1 MRLSRKVIV
10 VAVSVLLMS
19 LAASFNATPS
29 TLLWLDNIHWLTTIS
44 ACLMLAVLGYFRANP
59 AHRACK
65 RWFVIGT
72 LTYFIGGVLW
82 IFQVLTHH
90 TEFPAQSDIFY
101 PLLGPCLIIGFI
113 TALRSQLSRSKTWAF
128 TIDAASFSIA
138 ILGYVLISYLP
149 KSADVSLLQLAVL
162 TAYPASLL
170 SAALVSLL
178 LIPYLRPAW
187 MIPWLLLSAGLTLQ
201 GLCWMQWNLNALNH
215 SPQTSLWINYG
226 FSVAD
231 LLIGSG
237 LYGWQVRIAKRTA
250 FHRQCR
256 RLRSW
261 IPVIAFVFSIST
273 LLLIWWQSGPH
284 PYAYHIAISS
294 VTAIL
299 IFSAVRQSILL
310 RESERLLR
318 AEKRLAEKEMEYL
331 QLSRNDPLTRLPNRL
346 AMLNLLE
353 HAIINAANDSGMVA
367 LLMID
372 LKQFQ
377 SINDSFGHRTGDLF
391 LIEIAQ
397 RLQYITNDCGELG
410 RVHGDKFALIITR
423 HKTDAELV
431 HLAHNLCKIVH
442 KPVLAEGHELILDA
456 CIGISLYPR
465 DASNADQ
472 LARNANTAL
481 AHAKRATQQLF
492 LFYCKEQT
500 KLAQN
505 RFRLDVQLR
514 KAIKKQEFFLNF
526 QPIFNLNQHSESK
539 QQTTPPITNIE
550 ALIRWRNNKGDII
563 SPAEFIPYAE
573 QSGLILPIGEWV
585 ISEAFKQLSAL
596 RQKSGQSIGLSIN
609 ISPRQFRDH
618 SLPLRISQM
627 LQQYEIPP
635 ALITLEITESAVFEH
650 EEQALEIL
658 KQLKT
663 LGVRVSLDDF
673 GVGNSSLFKLKRLPI
688 DELKIDRAFMI
699 DVPDSSADSEIV
711 STIIKTAGILGISV
725 VVEGIETQ
733 AQLDFLRDSG
743 CDCIQGFLL
752 GRPMPIEEIEK
763 RLMAQS
769 SADGLTSTT
778 ELLMTR

>member
-1 MRLSRKVIV
+1 MTLSRKVIV
-10 VAVSVLLMS
+10 VAVSVLLLC
-19 LAASFNATPS
+19 LAASFNATPQ
-29 TLLWLDNIHWLTTIS
+29 TTLWLDNIHWMVTIS
-44 ACLMLAVLGYFRANP
+44 ACLTLAILGYFRANP

-65 RWFVIGT
+65 RWFVIGA
-72 LTYFIGGVLW
+72 LAYFTGGALW
-82 IFQVLTHH
+82 IFQVLTHQ
-90 TEFPAQSDIFY
+90 TAFPAQSDIFY

-128 TIDAASFSIA
+128 TIDAVSFSIA
-138 ILGYVLISYLP
+138 ILGYMLISYLP

-162 TAYPASLL
+162 TAYPASML

-187 MIPWLLLSAGLTLQ
+187 MMPWLLLSAGLALL
-201 GLCWMQWNLNALNH
+201 GICWMQWNLNALNH

-237 LYGWQVRIAKRTA
+237 LYGWQVRIAKKTA
-250 FHRQCR
+250 YHRQCR

-261 IPVIAFVFSIST
+261 IPVIAVVFSIST

-294 VTAIL
+294 VTSIL

-310 RESERLLR
+310 RESDKLLR
-318 AEKRLAEKEMEYL
+318 AEKRLAEKEREYQ

-353 HAIINAANDSGMVA
+353 HAIINAASDSGMVA
-367 LLMID
+367 LIMID
-372 LKQFQ
+372 LKHFQ

-391 LIEIAQ
+391 LLEVAQ
-397 RLQYITNDCGELG
+397 RLQYITNECGELG

-423 HKTDAELV
+423 YKTDAELV

-442 KPVLAEGHELILDA
+442 KPALVEGHELILDA

-481 AHAKRATQQLF
+481 AHAKRSTQHLF

-514 KAIKKQEFFLNF
+514 KAIRKQEFFLQF
-526 QPIFNLNQHSESK
+526 QPIFNLNQ
-539 QQTTPPITNIE
+539 QAQPRIANIE

-573 QSGLILPIGEWV
+573 QSGLILHIGEWV
-585 ISEAFKQLSAL
+585 ISEAFRHLSVL
-596 RQKSGQSIGLSIN
+596 MQQSGQTVGLSIN

-618 SLPLRISQM
+618 SLPLRISQL
-627 LQQYEIPP
+627 LQQYAIPP
-635 ALITLEITESAVFEH
+635 GLITLEITESAVFEH

-658 KQLKT
+658 KQLKE

-673 GVGNSSLFKLKRLPI
+673 GVGNSSLFKLKHLPI
-688 DELKIDRAFMI
+688 DELKIDRAFMV
-699 DVPDSSADSEIV
+699 DVPDSTADSEIV
-711 STIIKTAGILGISV
+711 STIVKTAAILGISV

-733 AQLDFLRDSG
+733 AQLDFLRDTG

-752 GRPMPIEEIEK
+752 GRPMPIEDIHK
-763 RLMAQS
+763 LLTASQPGG
-769 SADGLTSTT
+769 GLTSKT

>member
-1 MRLSRKVIV
+1 MTLSRKVIV
-10 VAVSVLLMS
+10 VAVSVLLICLLGS
-19 LAASFNATPS
+19 LNATPK
-29 TLLWLDNIHWLTTIS
+29 TALWLDNLHWMSTIS
-44 ACLMLAVLGYFRANP
+44 ACLLLATLGYFRANP

-65 RWFVIGT
+65 RWFVAGT
-72 LTYFIGGVLW
+72 FAYFTGGVLW
-82 IFQVLTHH
+82 IFQILTHQ
-90 TEFPAQSDIFY
+90 TAFPAQSDIFY

-113 TALRSQLSRSKTWAF
+113 TALRSQLSRAKAWAF
-128 TIDAASFSIA
+128 TIDALSFSVA
-138 ILGYVLISYLP
+138 VLGYVLISYLP

-162 TAYPASLL
+162 TAYPASML

-187 MIPWLLLSAGLTLQ
+187 MMPWLLLCAGLTLQ
-201 GLCWMQWNLNALNH
+201 GICWMQWNLNALNH

-237 LYGWQVRIAKRTA
+237 LYGWQVRIAKKTA

-284 PYAYHIAISS
+284 PYAYHIAIGS
-294 VTAIL
+294 VTSIL

-310 RESERLLR
+310 RESEKLLR
-318 AEKRLAEKEMEYL
+318 AEKRLVEKELEYQ
-331 QLSRNDPLTRLPNRL
+331 QLSRSDPLTRLPNRL

-372 LKQFQ
+372 LKHFQ

-391 LIEIAQ
+391 LLEVAQ

-410 RVHGDKFALIITR
+410 RVHGDKFALIVTR

-481 AHAKRATQQLF
+481 AHAKRSTQNLF

-514 KAIKKQEFFLNF
+514 KAIKKQEFFLQF
-526 QPIFNLNQHSESK
+526 QPIFTLSK
-539 QQTTPPITNIE
+539 QGQPRVANIE

-585 ISEAFKQLSAL
+585 LSEAFQHLSAL
-596 RQKSGQSIGLSIN
+596 IHKHGHTVGLSIN

-618 SLPLRISQM
+618 SLPVRISQL
-627 LQQYEIPP
+627 LQQYAIPP
-635 ALITLEITESAVFEH
+635 RYITLEITESAVFEH
-650 EEQALEIL
+650 EEQALDIL
-658 KQLKT
+658 KQLKA

-688 DELKIDRAFMI
+688 DELKIDRAFMV
-699 DVPDSSADSEIV
+699 DVPDSAADSEIV
-711 STIIKTAGILGISV
+711 STIVKTAGILGISV

-733 AQLDFLRDSG
+733 AQLDFLRDTG
-743 CDCIQGFLL
+743 CDCMQGFLL
-752 GRPMPIEEIEK
+752 GRPMPISEIQH
-763 RLMAQS
+763 LLS
-769 SADGLTSTT
+769 SAQNAASNAKT
-778 ELLMTR
+778 EFLM

>member
-1 MRLSRKVIV
+1 MTLSRKVIV
-10 VAVSVLLMS
+10 VAVSVLL
-19 LAASFNATPS
+19 LCLTASFNATPQ
-29 TLLWLDNIHWLTTIS
+29 TTLWLDNIHWMATIS
-44 ACLMLAVLGYFRANP
+44 ACLTLAILGYFRANP

-65 RWFVIGT
+65 RWFVIGA
-72 LTYFIGGVLW
+72 LAYFTGSVLW
-82 IFQVLTHH
+82 IFQVLTHQ
-90 TEFPAQSDIFY
+90 TAFPAQSDIFY

-128 TIDAASFSIA
+128 TIDAVSFSIA
-138 ILGYVLISYLP
+138 ILGYMLISYLP

-162 TAYPASLL
+162 TAYPASML

-187 MIPWLLLSAGLTLQ
+187 MMPWLLLSAGLALL
-201 GLCWMQWNLNALNH
+201 GICWMQWNLNALNH

-237 LYGWQVRIAKRTA
+237 LYGWQVRIAKKTA
-250 FHRQCR
+250 YHRQCR

-261 IPVIAFVFSIST
+261 IPVIAVVFSIST

-294 VTAIL
+294 VTSIL

-310 RESERLLR
+310 RESDKLLR
-318 AEKRLAEKEMEYL
+318 AEKRLAEKEREYQ

-353 HAIINAANDSGMVA
+353 HAIINAASDSGMVA
-367 LLMID
+367 LIMID
-372 LKQFQ
+372 LKHFQ

-391 LIEIAQ
+391 LLEVAQ
-397 RLQYITNDCGELG
+397 RLQYITNECGELG

-423 HKTDAELV
+423 YKTDAELV

-442 KPVLAEGHELILDA
+442 KPALVEGHELILDA

-481 AHAKRATQQLF
+481 AHAKRSTQHLF

-514 KAIKKQEFFLNF
+514 KAIRKQEFFLQF
-526 QPIFNLNQHSESK
+526 QPIFNLNQ
-539 QQTTPPITNIE
+539 QAQPRIANIE

-573 QSGLILPIGEWV
+573 QSGLILHIGEWV
-585 ISEAFKQLSAL
+585 ISEAFRHLSVL
-596 RQKSGQSIGLSIN
+596 MQQSGQTVGLSIN

-618 SLPLRISQM
+618 SLPLRISQL
-627 LQQYEIPP
+627 LQQYAIPP
-635 ALITLEITESAVFEH
+635 GLITLEITESAVFEH

-658 KQLKT
+658 KQLKE

-673 GVGNSSLFKLKRLPI
+673 GVGNSSLFKLKHLPI
-688 DELKIDRAFMI
+688 DELKIDRAFMV
-699 DVPDSSADSEIV
+699 DVPDSTADSEIV
-711 STIIKTAGILGISV
+711 STIVKTAAILGISV

-733 AQLDFLRDSG
+733 AQLDFLRDTG

-752 GRPMPIEEIEK
+752 GRPMPIEDIHK
-763 RLMAQS
+763 LLTASQPGG
-769 SADGLTSTT
+769 GLTSKT

>member
-1 MRLSRKVIV
+1 MTLSRKVIV
-10 VAVSVLLMS
+10 VAVSVLLLC
-19 LAASFNATPS
+19 LAASFNATPK
-29 TLLWLDNIHWLTTIS
+29 TALWLDNVHWMSTIS
-44 ACLMLAVLGYFRANP
+44 ACLMLALLGYFRANP

-65 RWFVIGT
+65 GWFVIGAI
-72 LTYFIGGVLW
+72 TYFTGGVLW
-82 IFQVLTHH
+82 IFQVLTHQ
-90 TEFPAQSDIFY
+90 TAFPAQSDIFY

-149 KSADVSLLQLAVL
+149 QSADVSLLQLAVL
-162 TAYPASLL
+162 TAYPASML

-187 MIPWLLLSAGLTLQ
+187 MMPWLLLSAGLALL
-201 GLCWMQWNLNALNH
+201 GICWMQWNLNALNH

-237 LYGWQVRIAKRTA
+237 LYGWQVRIAKKTA

-261 IPVIAFVFSIST
+261 IPVIAVVFSIST

-284 PYAYHIAISS
+284 PYAYHIAIGS
-294 VTAIL
+294 VTSIL

-310 RESERLLR
+310 RESEKLLR

-331 QLSRNDPLTRLPNRL
+331 QLSRSDPLTRLPNRL

-367 LLMID
+367 LLMVD
-372 LKQFQ
+372 LKHFQ

-391 LIEIAQ
+391 LLEVAQ

-410 RVHGDKFALIITR
+410 RVHGDKFALIVTR

-481 AHAKRATQQLF
+481 AHAKRSTQHLF

-514 KAIKKQEFFLNF
+514 KAIKKQEFFLQF
-526 QPIFNLNQHSESK
+526 QPIFNLNQQAQPH
-539 QQTTPPITNIE
+539 IANIE
-550 ALIRWRNNKGDII
+550 ALIRWRNNKGDVI

-573 QSGLILPIGEWV
+573 QSGLILHIGEWV
-585 ISEAFKQLSAL
+585 ISEAFRHLSVL
-596 RQKSGQSIGLSIN
+596 MQQSGQTVGLSIN

-618 SLPLRISQM
+618 SLPLRISQL
-627 LQQYEIPP
+627 LQQYAIPP

-658 KQLKT
+658 KQLKE

-673 GVGNSSLFKLKRLPI
+673 GVGNSSLFKLKHLPI
-688 DELKIDRAFMI
+688 DELKIDRAFMV
-699 DVPDSSADSEIV
+699 DVPDSTADSEIV
-711 STIIKTAGILGISV
+711 STIVKTAGILGISV

-733 AQLDFLRDSG
+733 AQLDFLRDTG

-752 GRPMPIEEIEK
+752 GRPMPIEDIHK
-763 RLMAQS
+763 LLTASQPGG
-769 SADGLTSTT
+769 GLTSKT

>member
-1 MRLSRKVIV
+1 MTLSRKVIV
-10 VAVSVLLMS
+10 VAVSVLLLC
-19 LAASFNATPS
+19 LAASFNATPK
-29 TLLWLDNIHWLTTIS
+29 TALWLDNVHWMSTIS
-44 ACLMLAVLGYFRANP
+44 ACLMLALLGYFRANP

-65 RWFVIGT
+65 RWFVIGAIA
-72 LTYFIGGVLW
+72 YFIGGVLW
-82 IFQVLTHH
+82 IFQVLTHQ
-90 TEFPAQSDIFY
+90 TAFPAQSDIFY

-149 KSADVSLLQLAVL
+149 QSADVSLLQLAVL
-162 TAYPASLL
+162 TAYPASML

-187 MIPWLLLSAGLTLQ
+187 MMPWLLLSAGLALL
-201 GLCWMQWNLNALNH
+201 GICWMQWNLNALNH

-237 LYGWQVRIAKRTA
+237 LYGWQVRIAKKTA

-261 IPVIAFVFSIST
+261 IPVIAVVFSIST

-284 PYAYHIAISS
+284 PYAYHIAIGS
-294 VTAIL
+294 VTSIL

-310 RESERLLR
+310 RESEKLLR

-331 QLSRNDPLTRLPNRL
+331 QLSRSDPLTRLPNRL

-367 LLMID
+367 LLMVD
-372 LKQFQ
+372 LKHFQ

-391 LIEIAQ
+391 LLEVAQ

-410 RVHGDKFALIITR
+410 RVHGDKFALIVTR

-481 AHAKRATQQLF
+481 AHAKRSTQHLF

-514 KAIKKQEFFLNF
+514 KAIKKQEFFLQF
-526 QPIFNLNQHSESK
+526 QPIFNLNQ
-539 QQTTPPITNIE
+539 QAQPRIANIE
-550 ALIRWRNNKGDII
+550 ALIRWRNNKGDVI

-573 QSGLILPIGEWV
+573 QSGLILHIGEWV
-585 ISEAFKQLSAL
+585 ISEAFRHLSVL
-596 RQKSGQSIGLSIN
+596 MQQSGQTVGLSIN

-618 SLPLRISQM
+618 SLPLRISQL
-627 LQQYEIPP
+627 LQQYETPP

-658 KQLKT
+658 KQLKE

-673 GVGNSSLFKLKRLPI
+673 GVGNSSLFKLKHLPI
-688 DELKIDRAFMI
+688 DELKIDRAFMV
-699 DVPDSSADSEIV
+699 DVPDSTADSEIV
-711 STIIKTAGILGISV
+711 STIVKTAGILGISV

-733 AQLDFLRDSG
+733 AQLDFLRDTG

-752 GRPMPIEEIEK
+752 GRPMPIEDIHK
-763 RLMAQS
+763 LLTASQPGG
-769 SADGLTSTT
+769 GLTSKT

>member
-1 MRLSRKVIV
+1 MTLSRKVIV
-10 VAVSVLLMS
+10 VAVSVLLLC
-19 LAASFNATPS
+19 LAASFNATPK
-29 TLLWLDNIHWLTTIS
+29 TALWLDNVHWMSTIS
-44 ACLMLAVLGYFRANP
+44 ACLMLALLGYFRANP

-65 RWFVIGT
+65 GWFVIGAIA
-72 LTYFIGGVLW
+72 YFTGGVLW
-82 IFQVLTHH
+82 IFQVLTHQ
-90 TEFPAQSDIFY
+90 TAFPAQSDIFY

-149 KSADVSLLQLAVL
+149 QSADVSLLQLAVL
-162 TAYPASLL
+162 TAYPASML

-187 MIPWLLLSAGLTLQ
+187 MMPWLLLSAGLALL
-201 GLCWMQWNLNALNH
+201 GICWMQWNLNALNH

-237 LYGWQVRIAKRTA
+237 LYGWQVRIAKKTA

-261 IPVIAFVFSIST
+261 IPVIAVVFSIST

-284 PYAYHIAISS
+284 PYAYHIAIGS
-294 VTAIL
+294 VTSIL

-310 RESERLLR
+310 RESEKLLR

-331 QLSRNDPLTRLPNRL
+331 QLSRSDPLTRLPNRL

-367 LLMID
+367 LLMVD
-372 LKQFQ
+372 LKHFQ

-391 LIEIAQ
+391 LLEVAQ
-397 RLQYITNDCGELG
+397 RLQYITNECGELG
-410 RVHGDKFALIITR
+410 RVHGDKFALIVTR

-481 AHAKRATQQLF
+481 AHAKRSTQHLF

-514 KAIKKQEFFLNF
+514 KAIKKQEFFLQF
-526 QPIFNLNQHSESK
+526 QPIFNLNQ
-539 QQTTPPITNIE
+539 QAQPRIANIE

-573 QSGLILPIGEWV
+573 QSGLILHIGEWV
-585 ISEAFKQLSAL
+585 ISEAFRHLSVL
-596 RQKSGQSIGLSIN
+596 MQQSGQTVGLSIN

-618 SLPLRISQM
+618 SLPLRISQL
-627 LQQYEIPP
+627 LQQYAIPP

-658 KQLKT
+658 KQLKE

-673 GVGNSSLFKLKRLPI
+673 GVGNSSLFKLKHLPI
-688 DELKIDRAFMI
+688 DELKIDRAFMV
-699 DVPDSSADSEIV
+699 DVPDSTADSEIV
-711 STIIKTAGILGISV
+711 STIVKTAGILGISV

-733 AQLDFLRDSG
+733 AQLDFLRDTG

-752 GRPMPIEEIEK
+752 GRPMPIEDIHK
-763 RLMAQS
+763 LLTASQPGGGLMS
-769 SADGLTSTT
+769 KT

>member
-1 MRLSRKVIV
+1 MTLSRKVIV
-10 VAVSVLLMS
+10 VAVSVLLLC
-19 LAASFNATPS
+19 LAASFNATPK
-29 TLLWLDNIHWLTTIS
+29 TALWLDNVHWMSTIS
-44 ACLMLAVLGYFRANP
+44 ACLMLALLGYFRANP

-65 RWFVIGT
+65 RWFVIGAIA
-72 LTYFIGGVLW
+72 YFTGGVLW
-82 IFQVLTHH
+82 IFQVLTHQ
-90 TEFPAQSDIFY
+90 TAFPAQSDIFY

-149 KSADVSLLQLAVL
+149 QSADVSLLQLAVL
-162 TAYPASLL
+162 TAYPASML

-187 MIPWLLLSAGLTLQ
+187 MMPWLLLSAGLALL
-201 GLCWMQWNLNALNH
+201 GICWMQWNLNALNH

-237 LYGWQVRIAKRTA
+237 LYGWQVRIAKKTA

-261 IPVIAFVFSIST
+261 IPVIAVVFSIST

-284 PYAYHIAISS
+284 PYAYHIAIGS
-294 VTAIL
+294 VTSIL

-310 RESERLLR
+310 RESEKLLR

-331 QLSRNDPLTRLPNRL
+331 QLSRSDPLTRLPNRL

-367 LLMID
+367 LLMVD
-372 LKQFQ
+372 LKHFQ

-391 LIEIAQ
+391 LLEVAQ

-410 RVHGDKFALIITR
+410 RVHGDKFALIVTR

-481 AHAKRATQQLF
+481 AHAKRSTQHLF

-514 KAIKKQEFFLNF
+514 KAIKKQEFFLQF
-526 QPIFNLNQHSESK
+526 QPIFNLNQ
-539 QQTTPPITNIE
+539 QAQPRIANIE

-573 QSGLILPIGEWV
+573 QSGLILHIGEWV
-585 ISEAFKQLSAL
+585 ISEAFRHLSVL
-596 RQKSGQSIGLSIN
+596 MQQSGQTVGLSIN

-618 SLPLRISQM
+618 SLPLRISQL
-627 LQQYEIPP
+627 LQQYAIPP

-658 KQLKT
+658 KQLKE

-673 GVGNSSLFKLKRLPI
+673 GVGNSSLFKLKHLPI
-688 DELKIDRAFMI
+688 DELKIDRAFMV
-699 DVPDSSADSEIV
+699 DVPDSTADSEIV
-711 STIIKTAGILGISV
+711 STIVKTAGILGISV

-733 AQLDFLRDSG
+733 AQLDFLRDTG

-752 GRPMPIEEIEK
+752 GRPMPIEDIHK
-763 RLMAQS
+763 LLTASQPGGGLMS
-769 SADGLTSTT
+769 KT

>member
-1 MRLSRKVIV
+1 MTLSRKVIV
-10 VAVSVLLMS
+10 VAVSVLL
-19 LAASFNATPS
+19 LCLLASFNATPK
-29 TLLWLDNIHWLTTIS
+29 TALWLDNLHWMSTIS
-44 ACLMLAVLGYFRANP
+44 ACLILATLGYFRANP

-65 RWFVIGT
+65 RWFVIGAFA
-72 LTYFIGGVLW
+72 YFTGGVLW
-82 IFQVLTHH
+82 IFQVLTHQ
-90 TEFPAQSDIFY
+90 TAFPAQSDIFY

-128 TIDAASFSIA
+128 TIDALSFSIA

-162 TAYPASLL
+162 TAYPASML

-187 MIPWLLLSAGLTLQ
+187 MMPWLLLSAGLALL
-201 GLCWMQWNLNALNH
+201 GICWMQWNLNALNH
-215 SPQTSLWINYG
+215 SPQTSVWINYG

-237 LYGWQVRIAKRTA
+237 LYGWQVRIAKKTT

-273 LLLIWWQSGPH
+273 LLLIWLQSGPH
-284 PYAYHIAISS
+284 PYAYHIAIAS
-294 VTAIL
+294 VTSIL

-331 QLSRNDPLTRLPNRL
+331 QLSRSDPLTRLPNRL

-367 LLMID
+367 LLVID
-372 LKQFQ
+372 LKHFQ

-391 LIEIAQ
+391 LLEVAQ
-397 RLQYITNDCGELG
+397 RLQYITHECGELG
-410 RVHGDKFALIITR
+410 RVHGDKFALIVTR

-481 AHAKRATQQLF
+481 AHAKRSTQHLF

-514 KAIKKQEFFLNF
+514 KAIKKQEFFLHF
-526 QPIFNLNQHSESK
+526 QPIFNLS
-539 QQTTPPITNIE
+539 QQTQPRIANIE
-550 ALIRWRNNKGDII
+550 ALIRWRNNKGDIT

-585 ISEAFKQLSAL
+585 ISEAFRHLSGL
-596 RQKSGQSIGLSIN
+596 IHKNGQTIGLSIN

-618 SLPLRISQM
+618 SLPLRISQL
-627 LQQYEIPP
+627 LQQYAIPP
-635 ALITLEITESAVFEH
+635 GLITLEITESAVFEH

-658 KQLKT
+658 KQLKE

-673 GVGNSSLFKLKRLPI
+673 GVGNSSLFKLKHLPI
-688 DELKIDRAFMI
+688 DELKIDRAFMV
-699 DVPDSSADSEIV
+699 DVPDSTADSEIV
-711 STIIKTAGILGISV
+711 STIVKTAAILGISV

-733 AQLDFLRDSG
+733 AQLDFLRNTG

-752 GRPMPIEEIEK
+752 GRPMPIEDIHK
-763 RLMAQS
+763 LLTASQPGG
-769 SADGLTSTT
+769 GLTSKT
-778 ELLMTR
+778 ELLTTR

>member
-1 MRLSRKVIV
+1 MTLSRKVIV
-10 VAVSVLLMS
+10 VAVSVLLLC
-19 LAASFNATPS
+19 LAASFNATPE
-29 TLLWLDNIHWLTTIS
+29 TALWLDNVHWMSTIS
-44 ACLMLAVLGYFRANP
+44 ACLMLALLGYFRANP

-65 RWFVIGT
+65 GWFVIGAIA
-72 LTYFIGGVLW
+72 YFTGGVLW
-82 IFQVLTHH
+82 IFQVLTHQ
-90 TEFPAQSDIFY
+90 TAFPAQSDIFY

-149 KSADVSLLQLAVL
+149 QSADVSLLQLAVL
-162 TAYPASLL
+162 TAYPASML

-187 MIPWLLLSAGLTLQ
+187 MMPWLLLSAGLALL
-201 GLCWMQWNLNALNH
+201 GICWMQWNLNALNH

-237 LYGWQVRIAKRTA
+237 LYGWQVRIAKKTA

-261 IPVIAFVFSIST
+261 IPVIAVVFSIST

-284 PYAYHIAISS
+284 PYAYHIAIGS
-294 VTAIL
+294 VTSIL

-310 RESERLLR
+310 RESEKLLR

-331 QLSRNDPLTRLPNRL
+331 QLSRSDPLTRLPNRL

-367 LLMID
+367 LLMVD
-372 LKQFQ
+372 LKHFQ

-391 LIEIAQ
+391 LLEVAQ
-397 RLQYITNDCGELG
+397 RLQYITNECGELG
-410 RVHGDKFALIITR
+410 RVHGDKFALIVTR

-481 AHAKRATQQLF
+481 AHAKRSTQHLF

-514 KAIKKQEFFLNF
+514 KAIKKQEFFLQF
-526 QPIFNLNQHSESK
+526 QPIFNLNQ
-539 QQTTPPITNIE
+539 QAQPRIANIE

-573 QSGLILPIGEWV
+573 QSGLILHIGEWV
-585 ISEAFKQLSAL
+585 ISEAFRHLSVL
-596 RQKSGQSIGLSIN
+596 MQQSGQTVGLSIN

-618 SLPLRISQM
+618 SLPLRIGQL
-627 LQQYEIPP
+627 LQQYAIPP

-658 KQLKT
+658 KQLKE

-673 GVGNSSLFKLKRLPI
+673 GVGNSSLFKLKHLPI
-688 DELKIDRAFMI
+688 DELKIDRAFMV
-699 DVPDSSADSEIV
+699 DVPDSTADSEIV
-711 STIIKTAGILGISV
+711 STIVKTAGILGISV

-733 AQLDFLRDSG
+733 AQLDFLRDTG

-752 GRPMPIEEIEK
+752 GRPMPIEDIHK
-763 RLMAQS
+763 LLTASQPGGGLMS
-769 SADGLTSTT
+769 KT

>member
-1 MRLSRKVIV
+1 MTLSRKVIV
-10 VAVSVLLMS
+10 VAVSVLLLC
-19 LAASFNATPS
+19 LAASFNATPE
-29 TLLWLDNIHWLTTIS
+29 TALWLDNVHWMSTIS
-44 ACLMLAVLGYFRANP
+44 ACLMLALLGYFRANP

-65 RWFVIGT
+65 RWFVIGAIA
-72 LTYFIGGVLW
+72 YFTGGVLW
-82 IFQVLTHH
+82 IFQVLTHQ
-90 TEFPAQSDIFY
+90 TAFPAQSDIFY

-149 KSADVSLLQLAVL
+149 QSADVSLLQLAVL
-162 TAYPASLL
+162 TAYPASML

-187 MIPWLLLSAGLTLQ
+187 MMPWLLLSAGLALL
-201 GLCWMQWNLNALNH
+201 GICWMQWNLNALNH

-237 LYGWQVRIAKRTA
+237 LYGWQVRIAKKTA

-261 IPVIAFVFSIST
+261 IPVIAVVFSIST

-284 PYAYHIAISS
+284 PYAYHIAIGS
-294 VTAIL
+294 VTSIL

-310 RESERLLR
+310 RESEKLLR

-331 QLSRNDPLTRLPNRL
+331 QLSRSDPLTRLPNRL

-367 LLMID
+367 LLMVD
-372 LKQFQ
+372 LKHFQ

-391 LIEIAQ
+391 LLEVAQ

-410 RVHGDKFALIITR
+410 RVHGDKFALIVTR

-481 AHAKRATQQLF
+481 AHAKRSTQHLF

-514 KAIKKQEFFLNF
+514 KAIKKQEFFLQF
-526 QPIFNLNQHSESK
+526 QPIFNLNQ
-539 QQTTPPITNIE
+539 QAQPRIANIE

-573 QSGLILPIGEWV
+573 QSGLILHIGEWV
-585 ISEAFKQLSAL
+585 ISEAFRHLSVL
-596 RQKSGQSIGLSIN
+596 MQQSGQTVGLSIN

-618 SLPLRISQM
+618 SLPLRIGQL
-627 LQQYEIPP
+627 LQQYAIPP

-658 KQLKT
+658 KQLKE

-673 GVGNSSLFKLKRLPI
+673 GVGNSSLFKLKHLPI
-688 DELKIDRAFMI
+688 DELKIDRAFMV
-699 DVPDSSADSEIV
+699 DVPDSTADSEIV
-711 STIIKTAGILGISV
+711 STIVKTAGILGISV

-733 AQLDFLRDSG
+733 AQLDFLRDTG

-752 GRPMPIEEIEK
+752 GRPMPIEDIHK
-763 RLMAQS
+763 LLTASQPGGGLMS
-769 SADGLTSTT
+769 KT

>member
-1 MRLSRKVIV
+1 MTLSRKVIV
-10 VAVSVLLMS
+10 VAVSVLLICLLAS
-19 LAASFNATPS
+19 LKATPE
-29 TLLWLDNIHWLTTIS
+29 TALWLDNIHWISTIS
-44 ACLMLAVLGYFRANP
+44 ACLILAILGYFRANP
-59 AHRACK
+59 AHRTCK
-65 RWFVIGT
+65 RWFVAGAFA
-72 LTYFIGGVLW
+72 YFTGGVLW
-82 IFQVLTHH
+82 IFQLLTSQ
-90 TEFPAQSDIFY
+90 TAFPAQSDIFY
-101 PLLGPCLIIGFI
+101 PLLGPCLMIGFI
-113 TALRSQLSRSKTWAF
+113 TALRSQLSRSKAWAF
-128 TIDAASFSIA
+128 TIDALSFSIA
-138 ILGYVLISYLP
+138 VLGYVLISYLP

-162 TAYPASLL
+162 TAYPASML

-187 MIPWLLLSAGLTLQ
+187 MMPWLLLSAGLTLL
-201 GLCWMQWNLNALNH
+201 GICWMQWNLNALNH
-215 SPQTSLWINYG
+215 SPQSSLWINYG

-237 LYGWQVRIAKRTA
+237 LYGWQVRITKRTA

-273 LLLIWWQSGPH
+273 LMLIWWQSGPH
-284 PYAYHIAISS
+284 HYAYHIAIAS
-294 VTAIL
+294 VTSIL

-318 AEKRLAEKEMEYL
+318 AEKRLAEKELEYHK
-331 QLSRNDPLTRLPNRL
+331 LSHSDPLTHLPNRL
-346 AMLNLLE
+346 AILNLLE
-353 HAIINAANDSGMVA
+353 HAIINAASDSGMVA

-372 LKQFQ
+372 LKHFQ
-377 SINDSFGHRTGDLF
+377 NINDSFGHHTGDLF
-391 LIEIAQ
+391 LLEVAQ
-397 RLQYITNDCGELG
+397 RLQYITHECGELG
-410 RVHGDKFALIITR
+410 RVHGDKFALIVTR

-431 HLAHNLCKIVH
+431 QLAHNLCKIVH
-442 KPVLAEGHELILDA
+442 KPVLVENHELILDA

-481 AHAKRATQQLF
+481 AHAKRTTQQLF
-492 LFYCKEQT
+492 VFYCKEQT
-500 KLAQN
+500 KLAQS

-514 KAIKKQEFFLNF
+514 KAIKKQEFFLQF
-526 QPIFNLNQHSESK
+526 QPIFSLDK
-539 QQTTPPITNIE
+539 QAQPRVVKIE
-550 ALIRWRNNKGDII
+550 ALIRWRNHKGDIV

-585 ISEAFKQLSAL
+585 ISDAFRHLAAL
-596 RQKSGQSIGLSIN
+596 MHQNDQTLGLSIN

-618 SLPLRISQM
+618 SLPLRIAQH
-627 LQQYEIPP
+627 LKQYAIPP
-635 ALITLEITESAVFEH
+635 RCITLEITESAVFEH

-673 GVGNSSLFKLKRLPI
+673 GVGNSSLFKLKHLPI
-688 DELKIDRAFMI
+688 DELKIDRAFMV

-711 STIIKTAGILGISV
+711 STIVKTAGILGISV

-733 AQLDFLRDSG
+733 AQLDFLRDTG

-752 GRPMPIEEIEK
+752 GRPMPIEDIRALLSIEQK
-763 RLMAQS
+763 QS
-769 SADGLTSTT
+769 AESAPTT
-778 ELLMTR
+778 EFLM

>member
-1 MRLSRKVIV
+1 MTLSRKVIV
-10 VAVSVLLMS
+10 VAVSVLLTC
-19 LAASFNATPS
+19 LLASFNATPK
-29 TLLWLDNIHWLTTIS
+29 TALWLDNVHWMSTIS
-44 ACLMLAVLGYFRANP
+44 ACLMLALLGYFRANP

-65 RWFVIGT
+65 RWFVIGAIA
-72 LTYFIGGVLW
+72 YFIGGVLW
-82 IFQVLTHH
+82 IFQVLTHK
-90 TEFPAQSDIFY
+90 TAFPAQSDIFY

-149 KSADVSLLQLAVL
+149 QSADVSLLQLAVL
-162 TAYPASLL
+162 TAYPASML

-187 MIPWLLLSAGLTLQ
+187 MMPWLLLSAGLALL
-201 GLCWMQWNLNALNH
+201 GICWMQWNLNALNH

-237 LYGWQVRIAKRTA
+237 LYGWQVRIAKKTA

-261 IPVIAFVFSIST
+261 IPVIAVVFSIST

-284 PYAYHIAISS
+284 PYAYHIAIGS
-294 VTAIL
+294 VTSIL

-310 RESERLLR
+310 RESEKLLR

-331 QLSRNDPLTRLPNRL
+331 QLSRSDPLTRLPNRL

-367 LLMID
+367 LLMVD
-372 LKQFQ
+372 LKHFQ

-391 LIEIAQ
+391 LLEVAQ

-410 RVHGDKFALIITR
+410 RVHGDKFALIVTR

-456 CIGISLYPR
+456 CIGISIYPR
-465 DASNADQ
+465 DANNADQ

-481 AHAKRATQQLF
+481 AHAKRSTQHLF

-514 KAIKKQEFFLNF
+514 KAIKKQEFFLQF
-526 QPIFNLNQHSESK
+526 QPIFNLNQ
-539 QQTTPPITNIE
+539 QAQPRIANIE

-573 QSGLILPIGEWV
+573 QSGLILHIGEWV
-585 ISEAFKQLSAL
+585 ISEAFRHLSVL
-596 RQKSGQSIGLSIN
+596 MQQSGQTVGLSIN

-618 SLPLRISQM
+618 SLPLRIGQL
-627 LQQYEIPP
+627 LQQYAIPP

-658 KQLKT
+658 KQLKE

-673 GVGNSSLFKLKRLPI
+673 GVGNSSLFKLKHLPI
-688 DELKIDRAFMI
+688 DELKIDRAFMV
-699 DVPDSSADSEIV
+699 DVPDSTADSEIV
-711 STIIKTAGILGISV
+711 STIVKTAGILGISV

-733 AQLDFLRDSG
+733 AQLDFLRDTG

-752 GRPMPIEEIEK
+752 GRPMPIEDIHK
-763 RLMAQS
+763 LLTASQPGGGLMS
-769 SADGLTSTT
+769 KT

>member
-1 MRLSRKVIV
+1 MTLSRKVIV
-10 VAVSVLLMS
+10 VAVSVLLTC
-19 LAASFNATPS
+19 LLASFNATPK
-29 TLLWLDNIHWLTTIS
+29 TALWLDNVHWMSTIS
-44 ACLMLAVLGYFRANP
+44 ACLMLALLGYFRANP

-65 RWFVIGT
+65 RWFVIGAIA
-72 LTYFIGGVLW
+72 YFIGGVLW
-82 IFQVLTHH
+82 IFQVLTHQ
-90 TEFPAQSDIFY
+90 TAFPAQSDIFY

-149 KSADVSLLQLAVL
+149 QSADVSLLQLAVL
-162 TAYPASLL
+162 TAYPASML

-187 MIPWLLLSAGLTLQ
+187 MMPWLLLSAGLALL
-201 GLCWMQWNLNALNH
+201 GICWMQWNLNALNH

-237 LYGWQVRIAKRTA
+237 LYGWQVRIAKKTA

-261 IPVIAFVFSIST
+261 IPVIAVVFSIST

-284 PYAYHIAISS
+284 PYAYHIAIGS
-294 VTAIL
+294 VTSIL

-310 RESERLLR
+310 RESEKLLR

-331 QLSRNDPLTRLPNRL
+331 QLSRSDPLTRLPNRL

-367 LLMID
+367 LLMVD
-372 LKQFQ
+372 LKHFQ

-391 LIEIAQ
+391 LLEVAQ
-397 RLQYITNDCGELG
+397 RLQYITNECGELG
-410 RVHGDKFALIITR
+410 RVHGDKFALIVTR

-481 AHAKRATQQLF
+481 AHAKRSTQHLF

-514 KAIKKQEFFLNF
+514 KAIKKQEFFLQF
-526 QPIFNLNQHSESK
+526 QPIFNLNHQAQPH
-539 QQTTPPITNIE
+539 IANIE
-550 ALIRWRNNKGDII
+550 ALIRWRNNKGDVI

-573 QSGLILPIGEWV
+573 QSGLILHIGEWV
-585 ISEAFKQLSAL
+585 ISEAFRHLSVL
-596 RQKSGQSIGLSIN
+596 MQQSGQTVGLSIN

-618 SLPLRISQM
+618 SLPLRISQL
-627 LQQYEIPP
+627 LQQYAIPP

-658 KQLKT
+658 KQLKE

-673 GVGNSSLFKLKRLPI
+673 GVGNSSLFKLKHLPI
-688 DELKIDRAFMI
+688 DELKIDRAFMV
-699 DVPDSSADSEIV
+699 DVPDSTADSEIV
-711 STIIKTAGILGISV
+711 STIVKTAGILGISV

-733 AQLDFLRDSG
+733 AQLDFLRDTG

-752 GRPMPIEEIEK
+752 GRPMPIEDIHK
-763 RLMAQS
+763 LLTASQPGGGLMS
-769 SADGLTSTT
+769 KT

>member
-1 MRLSRKVIV
+1 MTLSRKVIV
-10 VAVSVLLMS
+10 VAVSVLLLC
-19 LAASFNATPS
+19 LAASFNATPK
-29 TLLWLDNIHWLTTIS
+29 TALWLDNVHWMSTIS
-44 ACLMLAVLGYFRANP
+44 ACLMLALLGYFRANP

-65 RWFVIGT
+65 RWFVIGAIA
-72 LTYFIGGVLW
+72 YFTGGVLW
-82 IFQVLTHH
+82 IFQVLTHQ
-90 TEFPAQSDIFY
+90 TAFPAQSDIFY

-149 KSADVSLLQLAVL
+149 QSADVSLLQLAVL
-162 TAYPASLL
+162 TAYPASML

-187 MIPWLLLSAGLTLQ
+187 MMPWLLLSAGLALL
-201 GLCWMQWNLNALNH
+201 GICWMQWNLNALNH
-215 SPQTSLWINYG
+215 RPQTSLWINYG

-237 LYGWQVRIAKRTA
+237 LYGWQVRIAKKTA

-261 IPVIAFVFSIST
+261 IPVIAVVFSIST
-273 LLLIWWQSGPH
+273 LLQIWWQSGPH
-284 PYAYHIAISS
+284 PYAYHIAIGS
-294 VTAIL
+294 VTSIL

-310 RESERLLR
+310 RESEKLLR

-331 QLSRNDPLTRLPNRL
+331 QLSRSDPLTRLPNRL

-367 LLMID
+367 LLMVD
-372 LKQFQ
+372 LKHFQ

-391 LIEIAQ
+391 LLEVAQ
-397 RLQYITNDCGELG
+397 RLQYITNECGELG
-410 RVHGDKFALIITR
+410 RVHGDKFALIVTR

-456 CIGISLYPR
+456 CIGISIYPR
-465 DASNADQ
+465 DANNADQ

-481 AHAKRATQQLF
+481 AHAKRSTQHLF

-514 KAIKKQEFFLNF
+514 KAIRKQEFFLQF
-526 QPIFNLNQHSESK
+526 QPIFNLNQ
-539 QQTTPPITNIE
+539 QAQPRIANIE

-573 QSGLILPIGEWV
+573 QSGLILHIGEWV
-585 ISEAFKQLSAL
+585 ISEAFRHLSVL
-596 RQKSGQSIGLSIN
+596 MQQSGQTVGLSIN

-618 SLPLRISQM
+618 SLPLRISQL
-627 LQQYEIPP
+627 LQQYAIPP

-658 KQLKT
+658 KQLKE

-673 GVGNSSLFKLKRLPI
+673 GVGNSSLFKLKHLPI
-688 DELKIDRAFMI
+688 DELKIDRAFMV
-699 DVPDSSADSEIV
+699 DVPDSTADSEIV
-711 STIIKTAGILGISV
+711 STIVKTAGILGISV

-733 AQLDFLRDSG
+733 AQLDFLRDTG

-752 GRPMPIEEIEK
+752 GRPMPIEDIHK
-763 RLMAQS
+763 LLTASQPGG
-769 SADGLTSTT
+769 GLTSKT

>member
-1 MRLSRKVIV
+1 MTLSRKVIV
-10 VAVSVLLMS
+10 VAVSVLLLC
-19 LAASFNATPS
+19 LAASFNATPK
-29 TLLWLDNIHWLTTIS
+29 TALWLDNVHWMATIS
-44 ACLMLAVLGYFRANP
+44 ACLMLALLGYFRANP

-65 RWFVIGT
+65 RWFVIGAIA
-72 LTYFIGGVLW
+72 YFTGGVLW
-82 IFQVLTHH
+82 IFQVLTHQ
-90 TEFPAQSDIFY
+90 TAFPAQSDIFY

-149 KSADVSLLQLAVL
+149 QSADVSLLQLAVL
-162 TAYPASLL
+162 TAYPASML

-187 MIPWLLLSAGLTLQ
+187 MMPWLLLSAGLALL
-201 GLCWMQWNLNALNH
+201 GICWMQWNLNALNH

-237 LYGWQVRIAKRTA
+237 LYGWQVRIAKKTA

-261 IPVIAFVFSIST
+261 IPVIAVVFSIST

-284 PYAYHIAISS
+284 PYAYHIAIGS
-294 VTAIL
+294 VTSIL

-310 RESERLLR
+310 RESEKLLR

-331 QLSRNDPLTRLPNRL
+331 QLSRSDPLTRLPNRL

-367 LLMID
+367 LLMVD
-372 LKQFQ
+372 LKHFQ

-391 LIEIAQ
+391 LLEVAQ
-397 RLQYITNDCGELG
+397 RLQYITNECGELG
-410 RVHGDKFALIITR
+410 RVHGDKFALIVTR

-456 CIGISLYPR
+456 CIGISIYPR

-481 AHAKRATQQLF
+481 AHAKRSSQHLF

-514 KAIKKQEFFLNF
+514 KAIKKQEFFLQF
-526 QPIFNLNQHSESK
+526 QPIFNLNHQA
-539 QQTTPPITNIE
+539 QPRIANIE

-573 QSGLILPIGEWV
+573 QSGLILHIGEWV
-585 ISEAFKQLSAL
+585 ISEAFRHLSVL
-596 RQKSGQSIGLSIN
+596 MQQSGQTVGLSIN

-618 SLPLRISQM
+618 SLPLRIGQL
-627 LQQYEIPP
+627 LQQYAIPP
-635 ALITLEITESAVFEH
+635 GLITLEITESAVFEH

-658 KQLKT
+658 KQLKE

-673 GVGNSSLFKLKRLPI
+673 GVGNSSLFKLKHLPI
-688 DELKIDRAFMI
+688 DELKIDRAFMV
-699 DVPDSSADSEIV
+699 DVPDSTADSEIV
-711 STIIKTAGILGISV
+711 STIVKTAGILGISV

-733 AQLDFLRDSG
+733 AQLDFLRDTG

-752 GRPMPIEEIEK
+752 GRPMPIEDIHK
-763 RLMAQS
+763 LLTASQPGGGLMS
-769 SADGLTSTT
+769 KT

>member
-1 MRLSRKVIV
+1 MTLSRKVIV
-10 VAVSVLLMS
+10 VAVSVLLLC
-19 LAASFNATPS
+19 LAASFNATPQ
-29 TLLWLDNIHWLTTIS
+29 TTLWLDNIHWMATIS
-44 ACLMLAVLGYFRANP
+44 ACLTLAILGYFRANP

-65 RWFVIGT
+65 RWFVIGA
-72 LTYFIGGVLW
+72 LAYFTGGVLW
-82 IFQVLTHH
+82 IFQVLTHQ
-90 TEFPAQSDIFY
+90 TAFPAQSDIFY

-128 TIDAASFSIA
+128 TIDAVSFSIA
-138 ILGYVLISYLP
+138 ILGYMLISYLP

-162 TAYPASLL
+162 TAYPASML

-187 MIPWLLLSAGLTLQ
+187 MMPWLLLSAGLALL
-201 GLCWMQWNLNALNH
+201 GICWMQWNLNALNH

-237 LYGWQVRIAKRTA
+237 LYGWQVRIAKKTA
-250 FHRQCR
+250 YHRQCR

-261 IPVIAFVFSIST
+261 IPVIAVVFSIST

-294 VTAIL
+294 VTSIL

-310 RESERLLR
+310 RESDKLLR
-318 AEKRLAEKEMEYL
+318 AEKRLAEKEREYQ

-353 HAIINAANDSGMVA
+353 HAIINAASDSGMVA
-367 LLMID
+367 LIMID
-372 LKQFQ
+372 LKHFQ

-391 LIEIAQ
+391 LLEVAQ
-397 RLQYITNDCGELG
+397 RLQYITNECGELG

-423 HKTDAELV
+423 YKTDAELV

-442 KPVLAEGHELILDA
+442 KPALVEGHELILDA

-481 AHAKRATQQLF
+481 AHAKRSTQHLF

-514 KAIKKQEFFLNF
+514 KAIRKQEFFLQF
-526 QPIFNLNQHSESK
+526 QPIFNLNQ
-539 QQTTPPITNIE
+539 QAQPRIANIE

-573 QSGLILPIGEWV
+573 QSGLILHIGEWV
-585 ISEAFKQLSAL
+585 ISEAFRHLSVL
-596 RQKSGQSIGLSIN
+596 MQQSGQTVGLSIN

-618 SLPLRISQM
+618 SLPLRISQL
-627 LQQYEIPP
+627 LQQYAIPP
-635 ALITLEITESAVFEH
+635 GLITLEITESAVFEH

-658 KQLKT
+658 KQLKE

-673 GVGNSSLFKLKRLPI
+673 GVGNSSLFKLKHLPI
-688 DELKIDRAFMI
+688 DELKIDRAFMV
-699 DVPDSSADSEIV
+699 DVPDSTADSEIV
-711 STIIKTAGILGISV
+711 STIVKTAAILGISV

-733 AQLDFLRDSG
+733 AQLDFLRDTG

-752 GRPMPIEEIEK
+752 GRPMPIEDIHK
-763 RLMAQS
+763 LLTASQPGG
-769 SADGLTSTT
+769 GLTSKT

>member
-1 MRLSRKVIV
+1 MTLSRKVIV
-10 VAVSVLLMS
+10 VAVSVLL
-19 LAASFNATPS
+19 LCLVASFNATPK
-29 TLLWLDNIHWLTTIS
+29 TALWLDNLHWMSTIS
-44 ACLMLAVLGYFRANP
+44 ACLILATLGYFRANP

-65 RWFVIGT
+65 LWFVIGT
-72 LTYFIGGVLW
+72 FAYFTGGVLW
-82 IFQVLTHH
+82 IFQVLTHQ
-90 TEFPAQSDIFY
+90 TAFPAQSDIFY

-128 TIDAASFSIA
+128 TIDAVSFSIA

-162 TAYPASLL
+162 TAYPASML

-187 MIPWLLLSAGLTLQ
+187 MLPWLLLSAGLALL
-201 GLCWMQWNLNALNH
+201 GICWMQWNLNALNH

-237 LYGWQVRIAKRTA
+237 LYGWQVRIAKKTA

-261 IPVIAFVFSIST
+261 IPVIAFIFSIST

-284 PYAYHIAISS
+284 PYAYHIAIGS
-294 VTAIL
+294 VTSIL

-331 QLSRNDPLTRLPNRL
+331 QLSRSDPLTRLPNRL

-372 LKQFQ
+372 LKHFQ

-391 LIEIAQ
+391 LLEVAQ

-410 RVHGDKFALIITR
+410 RVHGDKFALIVSR

-481 AHAKRATQQLF
+481 AHAKRSTQHLF

-514 KAIKKQEFFLNF
+514 KAIKKQEFFLHF
-526 QPIFNLNQHSESK
+526 QPIFKVS
-539 QQTTPPITNIE
+539 QQAQPRIANIE
-550 ALIRWRNNKGDII
+550 ALIRWRNSKGDIT

-585 ISEAFKQLSAL
+585 ISEAFRHLSGL
-596 RQKSGQSIGLSIN
+596 IHTNGQTVGLSIN

-618 SLPLRISQM
+618 GLPLRISQL
-627 LQQYEIPP
+627 LQQYAIPP

-658 KQLKT
+658 KQLKE

-673 GVGNSSLFKLKRLPI
+673 GVGNSSLFKLKHLPI
-688 DELKIDRAFMI
+688 DELKIDRAFMV
-699 DVPDSSADSEIV
+699 DVPDSTADSEIV
-711 STIIKTAGILGISV
+711 STIVKTAGILGISV

-733 AQLDFLRDSG
+733 AQLDFLRDTG

-752 GRPMPIEEIEK
+752 GRPMPIEDIHK
-763 RLMAQS
+763 LLTATQPGG
-769 SADGLTSTT
+769 GLTSKT

>member
-1 MRLSRKVIV
+1 MTLSRKVIV
-10 VAVSVLLMS
+10 VAVSVLLLC
-19 LAASFNATPS
+19 LAASFNATPK
-29 TLLWLDNIHWLTTIS
+29 TALWLDNVHWMSTIS
-44 ACLMLAVLGYFRANP
+44 ACLMLALLGYFRANP

-65 RWFVIGT
+65 GWFVIGAIA
-72 LTYFIGGVLW
+72 YFTGGVLW
-82 IFQVLTHH
+82 IFQVLTHQ
-90 TEFPAQSDIFY
+90 TAFPAQSDIFY

-149 KSADVSLLQLAVL
+149 QSADVSLLQLAVL
-162 TAYPASLL
+162 TAYPASML

-187 MIPWLLLSAGLTLQ
+187 MMPWLLLSAGLALL
-201 GLCWMQWNLNALNH
+201 GICWMQWNLNALNH

-237 LYGWQVRIAKRTA
+237 LYGWQVRIAKKTA

-261 IPVIAFVFSIST
+261 IPVIAVVFSIST

-284 PYAYHIAISS
+284 PYAYHIAIGS
-294 VTAIL
+294 VTSIL

-310 RESERLLR
+310 RESEKLLR

-331 QLSRNDPLTRLPNRL
+331 QLSRSDPLTRLPNRL

-367 LLMID
+367 LLMVD
-372 LKQFQ
+372 LKHFQ

-391 LIEIAQ
+391 LLEVAQ

-410 RVHGDKFALIITR
+410 RVHGDKFALIVTR

-481 AHAKRATQQLF
+481 AHAKRSTQHLF

-514 KAIKKQEFFLNF
+514 KAIKKQEFFLQF
-526 QPIFNLNQHSESK
+526 QPIFNLNQ
-539 QQTTPPITNIE
+539 QAQPRIANIE

-573 QSGLILPIGEWV
+573 QSGLILHIGEWV
-585 ISEAFKQLSAL
+585 ISEAFRHLSVL
-596 RQKSGQSIGLSIN
+596 MQQSGQTVGLSIN

-618 SLPLRISQM
+618 SLPLRISQL
-627 LQQYEIPP
+627 LQQYAIPP

-658 KQLKT
+658 KQLKE

-673 GVGNSSLFKLKRLPI
+673 GVGNSSLFKLKHLPI
-688 DELKIDRAFMI
+688 DELKIDRAFMV
-699 DVPDSSADSEIV
+699 DVPDSTADSEIV
-711 STIIKTAGILGISV
+711 STIVKTAGILGISV

-733 AQLDFLRDSG
+733 AQLDFLRDTG

-752 GRPMPIEEIEK
+752 GRPMPIEDIHK
-763 RLMAQS
+763 LLTASQPGGGLMS
-769 SADGLTSTT
+769 KT

>member
-1 MRLSRKVIV
+1 MTLSRKVIV
-10 VAVSVLLMS
+10 VAVSVLLLC
-19 LAASFNATPS
+19 LAASFNATPE
-29 TLLWLDNIHWLTTIS
+29 TALWLDNVHWMSTIS
-44 ACLMLAVLGYFRANP
+44 ACLMLALLGYFRANP

-65 RWFVIGT
+65 RWFVIGAIA
-72 LTYFIGGVLW
+72 YFTGGVLW
-82 IFQVLTHH
+82 IFQVLTHQ
-90 TEFPAQSDIFY
+90 TAFPAQSDIFY

-149 KSADVSLLQLAVL
+149 QSADVSLLQLAVL
-162 TAYPASLL
+162 TAYPASML

-187 MIPWLLLSAGLTLQ
+187 MMPWLLLSAGLALL
-201 GLCWMQWNLNALNH
+201 GICWMQWNLNALNH

-237 LYGWQVRIAKRTA
+237 LYGWQVRIAKKTA

-261 IPVIAFVFSIST
+261 IPVIAVVFSIST

-284 PYAYHIAISS
+284 PYAYHIAIGS
-294 VTAIL
+294 VTSIL

-310 RESERLLR
+310 RESEKLLR

-331 QLSRNDPLTRLPNRL
+331 QLSRSDPLTRLPNRL

-367 LLMID
+367 LLMVD
-372 LKQFQ
+372 LKHFQ

-391 LIEIAQ
+391 LLEVAQ
-397 RLQYITNDCGELG
+397 RLQYITNECGELG
-410 RVHGDKFALIITR
+410 RVHGDKFALIVTR

-481 AHAKRATQQLF
+481 AHAKRSTQHLF

-514 KAIKKQEFFLNF
+514 KAIKKQEFFLQF
-526 QPIFNLNQHSESK
+526 QPIFNLNQ
-539 QQTTPPITNIE
+539 QAQPRIANIE

-573 QSGLILPIGEWV
+573 QSGLILHIGEWV
-585 ISEAFKQLSAL
+585 ISEAFRHLSVL
-596 RQKSGQSIGLSIN
+596 MQQSGQTVGLSIN

-618 SLPLRISQM
+618 SLPLRIGQL
-627 LQQYEIPP
+627 LQQYAIPP

-658 KQLKT
+658 KQLKE

-673 GVGNSSLFKLKRLPI
+673 GVGNSSLFKLKHLPI
-688 DELKIDRAFMI
+688 DELKIDRAFMV
-699 DVPDSSADSEIV
+699 DVPDSTADSEIV
-711 STIIKTAGILGISV
+711 STIVKTAGILGISV

-733 AQLDFLRDSG
+733 AQLDFLRDTG

-752 GRPMPIEEIEK
+752 GRPMPIEDIHK
-763 RLMAQS
+763 LLTASQPGGGLMS
-769 SADGLTSTT
+769 KT